1 MNDLEKI
8 IFERYP
14 VTKKERRCSIEK
26 ARMEMLRSQLKK
38 RLIDEFAGKEK
49 VQSFG
54 GTCKSQV

>member
-1 MNDLEKI
+1 MNDLEKV

-38 RLIDEFAGKEK
+38 RLINEFAGKEK
-49 VQSFG
+49 IQSFG
-54 GTCKSQV
+54 GDCKPQV

>member
-1 MNDLEKI
+1 MNDLEKV

-14 VTKKERRCSIEK
+14 VTKKERMCSIEK

-38 RLIDEFAGKEK
+38 RLINEFAGKEK
-49 VQSFG
+49 IQSFG

>member
-8 IFERYP
+8 TFERYP

-38 RLIDEFAGKEK
+38 RLINEFAGKEK
-49 VQSFG
+49 IQSFG

>member
-38 RLIDEFAGKEK
+38 RLINEYAGKEK
-49 VQSFG
+49 IQSFG

>member
-38 RLIDEFAGKEK
+38 RLINEFAGKEK
-49 VQSFG
+49 IQSLG

>member
-1 MNDLEKI
+1 MNDLEKL

-38 RLIDEFAGKEK
+38 RLINEFAGKEK
-49 VQSFG
+49 IQSFG

>member
-1 MNDLEKI
+1 MNDLEKV

-38 RLIDEFAGKEK
+38 RLINEFAGKEK
-49 VQSFG
+49 IQSFG

>member
-38 RLIDEFAGKEK
+38 RLINEFAGKENI
-49 VQSFG
+49 QSFG

>member
-1 MNDLEKI
+1 MNDLEKV

-14 VTKKERRCSIEK
+14 ATKKERRCSIEK

-38 RLIDEFAGKEK
+38 RLINEFAGKEK
-49 VQSFG
+49 IQSFG